1 MTRWSVF
8 CGEREAGSHLKNC
21 FLRGDLSAARRQTVL
36 ASVRLFQAEEL
47 QGKGPEVG
55 TCLVLSKNS
64 KEPGLLEPNYWKQEK
79 EEVRLEKG

>member
-1 MTRWSVF
+1 MTRWAVF

-21 FLRGDLSAARRQTVL
+21 FLGGDLSATRRQTVL